1 VPLSGEQ
8 DPESSV
14 NWLAV
19 VRTLLVQVVVLLA
32 LTGAVAFYLRWS
44 SDANWEDF
52 LAATKSSAADPGQRA
67 QSPAPVQTVKRGATC
82 NRKS

>member
-8 DPESSV
+8 NLESSV

-19 VRTLLVQVVVLLA
+19 GRTLLVQVVVLLV

-52 LAATKSSAADPGQRA
+52 LAASRSSVADPGERA

>member
-8 DPESSV
+8 NTESSV

-19 VRTLLVQVVVLLA
+19 GRTLLVQVVVLLV

-44 SDANWEDF
+44 SDANWEEF
-52 LAATKSSAADPGQRA
+52 LAASRLSVPDSGQRA

>member
-1 VPLSGEQ
+1 
-8 DPESSV
+8 
-14 NWLAV
+14 
-19 VRTLLVQVVVLLA
+19 
-32 LTGAVAFYLRWS
+32 VAFYLRWS

-52 LAATKSSAADPGQRA
+52 LAASRSSVADPGERA

>member
-1 VPLSGEQ
+1 VSLSSEQ
-8 DPESSV
+8 NPGSSV

-19 VRTLLVQVVVLLA
+19 VRTLLVQVVVLLV

-52 LAATKSSAADPGQRA
+52 LAASKSSVSDPGQPPHA
-67 QSPAPVQTVKRGATC
+67 STPVQTVKRSATC
-82 NRKS
+82 NRRS